1 MGIGKYLGRL
11 KEVEARFYEY
21 RQMQTEIVDRVRNQI
36 CRTVFSKGPIEEP
49 FPYYWQRMG
58 VKPGKVIR
66 EPVESDW
73 CCQNHYDADGQLVM
87 VEEYSVFLRHFEITE
102 VYLHGE
108 RTEMLY
114 FSAAGLTVLRVFEPD
129 LMLAFA
135 GKNGYIVEESIRED
149 GILREVRISRSVVDQ
164 QESHRFHYDGETLAL
179 IERICDNGYRGVI
192 FTTKKPD
199 FEAIREQVDGAL
211 RAVIGERG
219 DFSCLGIDGFLDQ
232 QQPMLCLWVT
242 KESEPPELIADWA
255 RKAADVPIW
264 DWMFSDAQLKNC
276 VKLVAEILVELVQE
290 GLLAGKGIWFH
301 QEQVCVT
308 ENFPGAR
315 NVLKKA
321 GLRVR

>member
-1 MGIGKYLGRL
+1 MGIEKYLDRL

-36 CRTVFSKGPIEEP
+36 DKTVFSRGPIGEP
-49 FPYYWQRMG
+49 SPYYWQRMG

-73 CCQNHYDADGQLVM
+73 CCRNHYDADGRLVM
-87 VEEYSVFLRHFEITE
+87 VEEYSVFLGHFEITE
-102 VYLHGE
+102 VYLYAEG
-108 RTEMLY
+108 TQMLH
-114 FSAAGLTVLRVFEPD
+114 FSAAGLTVLRLFEPD

-135 GKNGYIVEESIRED
+135 GKNGYIAEEPIWED
-149 GILREVRISRSVVDQ
+149 DILREVRISRSVVDQ

-179 IERICDNGYRGVI
+179 IERICDNGYREVI

-199 FEAIREQVDGAL
+199 FGAIRAQVDGAL

-219 DFSCLGIDGFLDQ
+219 DFSGLGIDGFLDQ

-242 KESEPPELIADWA
+242 DEKEPPELIADWA

-264 DWMFSDAQLKNC
+264 DWMFSDAQLKKC
-276 VKLVAEILVELVQE
+276 AKLVAEILVELVQE